1 MTLIVPEIYE
11 ALVRE
16 RYKGKSVMRQL
27 SEDLGMLQN
36 TTVGGTVVFPQW
48 SKLSA
53 AEDMTAFTS
62 EADRLEAQKLAMTST
77 NAPVKQYGKAI
88 YVRDL
93 EDMTALGEQVN
104 EAAFQTGHVIARAVD
119 KDLFDSALENINA
132 VIKTTGGKI
141 TDAQLMEAL
150 NEFGDEQDVESIAGI
165 VANSALI
172 PSFVES
178 PLFIDATMTTAAGF
192 IGNGI
197 VTNGLLGFYR
207 GIPIYLSNKETERTP
222 GTYQTLI
229 IKKGALGYMEKRA
242 IDVEEDRQAMS
253 GGSNIV
259 SNLVF
264 ANHIVRNTDVVTIE
278 TTTV

>member
-1 MTLIVPEIYE
+1 MALIEPKIYE
-11 ALVRE
+11 SLVRE
-16 RYKGKSVMRQL
+16 KYEGKSIMRQL

-53 AEDMTAFTS
+53 AEDMTAFAS
-62 EADRLEAQKLAMTST
+62 ETDRLTAQKLAQTST
-77 NAPVKQYGKAI
+77 NAEVKQYGKAI

-93 EDMTALGEQVN
+93 EDMKALGDQVN
-104 EAAFQTGHVIARAVD
+104 EAAFQTGHVISRAVD
-119 KDLFDSALENINA
+119 KDLFDSALANVNK

-165 VANSALI
+165 VINSALI

-178 PLFIDATMTTAAGF
+178 SLFIDATTTTAAGF

-222 GTYQTLI
+222 GTYQSLI

-242 IDVEEDRQAMS
+242 LDVEEDRQPMS

-259 SNLVF
+259 TNLVF
-264 ANHIVRNTDVVTIE
+264 ANHIVRNADVVTIE
-278 TTTV
+278 TTTI

>member
-1 MTLIVPEIYE
+1 MALIEPKIYE
-11 ALVRE
+11 SLVRE
-16 RYKGKSVMRQL
+16 KYEGKSIMRQL

-53 AEDMTAFTS
+53 AENMTAFTS
-62 EADRLEAQKLAMTST
+62 ETDRLTAQKLAQTST
-77 NAPVKQYGKAI
+77 NAEVKQYGKAI

-93 EDMTALGEQVN
+93 EDMKALGDQVN
-104 EAAFQTGHVIARAVD
+104 EAAFQTGHVISRAVD
-119 KDLFDSALENINA
+119 RDLFDSALENVND

-165 VANSALI
+165 VINSALI

-178 PLFIDATMTTAAGF
+178 RLFIDATTTTAAGF

-207 GIPIYLSNKETERTP
+207 GIPIYLSNKETERTQ
-222 GTYQTLI
+222 GTYQSLI

-242 IDVEEDRQAMS
+242 LDVEEDRQPMS

-259 SNLVF
+259 TNLVF

-278 TTTV
+278 TTIE

>member
-27 SEDLGMLQN
+27 SEDLGILQN

-62 EADRLEAQKLAMTST
+62 ETDRLEAQKLAQTST
-77 NAPVKQYGKAI
+77 NAEVKQYGKAI

-93 EDMTALGEQVN
+93 EDMKALGDQVN
-104 EAAFQTGHVIARAVD
+104 EAAFQTGHVISRAVD
-119 KDLFDSALENINA
+119 KDLFDSALANVND

-141 TDAQLMEAL
+141 TDAQLMAAL

-165 VANSALI
+165 VINSALI

-178 PLFIDATMTTAAGF
+178 PLFIDATTTTAAGF

-207 GIPIYLSNKETERTP
+207 GIPTYLSNKETERTP
-222 GTYQTLI
+222 GTYQSLI

-242 IDVEEDRQAMS
+242 LDVEEDRQPMS

-259 SNLVF
+259 TNLVF
-264 ANHIVRNTDVVTIE
+264 ANHIVRNADVVTIE
-278 TTTV
+278 TTIE